1 MKIESKEQIIN
12 YFISGNKN
20 EQLIGV
26 ENEKFLFKRNS
37 NKRAEYSD
45 LLKIFTIFIDRFDW
59 QPIKED
65 NNIIGLKKNGKAI
78 TLEPGNQI
86 ELSGEKLT
94 NIHEVCAESFEFQ
107 DKLNLASKEVNLKT
121 LSVGYDPFSNL
132 DNIPNNPKKRYRVMT
147 KEMPRNGKLSLDMM
161 YLTAGTQIN
170 IDYKSEDDF
179 KKKFKIISYLTP
191 LSIGLFSNSAIKENK
206 FSGFLS
212 YRSKVWQNTSRGGLP
227 EIFLN
232 NISFEMYA
240 DFILNFPLLFLKK
253 KNEYLFPEGKTYSD
267 LIEEGLADEKNLE
280 LHLSTIFTEVRLKK
294 YIEIR
299 SLDACE
305 WNCHCAG
312 PAFFVGLLYGNID
325 EVYQIIKNWN
335 KNEIMNAYF
344 ESPKK
349 GLQTEIKGKSFLEWG
364 KIFLDLSKESLL
376 NRNFKNKNNN
386 DESIFLKNI
395 EQIIKEKK
403 TKAEKTLEQC

>member
-26 ENEKFLFKRNS
+26 ENEKFLFKTNS

-45 LLKIFTIFIDRFDW
+45 LLKIFNIFIDRFDW

-179 KKKFKIISYLTP
+179 KKKFKVISYLTP

-325 EVYQIIKNWN
+325 EVYQIIKDWN

-364 KIFLDLSKESLL
+364 KIFLNLSKESLL

>member
-26 ENEKFLFKRNS
+26 ENEKFLFKTNS

-179 KKKFKIISYLTP
+179 KKKFKVISYLTP

-325 EVYQIIKNWN
+325 EVYQIIKDWN

-364 KIFLDLSKESLL
+364 HRIAIHGNGVSWL
-376 NRNFKNKNNN
+376 
-386 DESIFLKNI
+386 
-395 EQIIKEKK
+395 Q
-403 TKAEKTLEQC
+403 TC

>member
-179 KKKFKIISYLTP
+179 KKKFKVISYLTP

-212 YRSKVWQNTSRGGLP
+212 YRSKVWQNTSSGGLP

>member
-26 ENEKFLFKRNS
+26 ENEKFLFKTNS

-179 KKKFKIISYLTP
+179 KKKFKVISYLTP

-325 EVYQIIKNWN
+325 EVYQIIKDWN

-364 KIFLDLSKESLL
+364 KIFLNLSKESLL

>member
-12 YFISGNKN
+12 YFTSGNKN

-94 NIHEVCAESFEFQ
+94 NIHEVCAESYEFQ
-107 DKLNLASKEVNLKT
+107 DKLNLASKEVNLTT

-179 KKKFKIISYLTP
+179 KKKFKVISYLTP

-325 EVYQIIKNWN
+325 EVYQIIKDWN

-364 KIFLDLSKESLL
+364 KIFLDLSKKSLL

>member
-1 MKIESKEQIIN
+1 MKIKSKEQIIN
-12 YFISGNKN
+12 YFISGYKN
-20 EQLIGV
+20 EQFIGV
-26 ENEKFLFKRNS
+26 ENEKFLFKKNHY
-37 NKRAEYSD
+37 KRAEYSD
-45 LLKIFTIFIDRFDW
+45 LLKIFNIFIERFDW

-65 NNIIGLKKNGKAI
+65 EHIIGLKKNEKAI

-86 ELSGEKLT
+86 ELSGEKLK
-94 NIHEVCAESFEFQ
+94 NIHEVCAESYEFQ
-107 DKLNLASKEVNLKT
+107 DKLNLASEEVNLKT

-132 DNIPNNPKKRYRVMT
+132 ENIPNNPKKRYKVMSS
-147 KEMPRNGKLSLDMM
+147 EMPKNGKLSLDMM

-170 IDYKSEDDF
+170 IDYKSEEDF
-179 KKKFKIISYLTP
+179 KKKFKVISFLTP
-191 LSIGLFSNSAIKENK
+191 LSIGLFANSAIKENK
-206 FSGFLS
+206 PSGFLS
-212 YRSKVWQNTSRGGLP
+212 YRSKVWQHTSRGGLP

-232 NISFEMYA
+232 DLSFEMYA
-240 DFILNFPLLFLKK
+240 DFVLNYPLLFIQK
-253 KNEYLFPEGKTYSD
+253 KNEYLFPEGKKYSD
-267 LIEEGLADEKNLE
+267 LIKEDLADEKNLE

-294 YIEIR
+294 YLEIR

-312 PAFFVGLLYGNID
+312 PAFFIGLLYGNID
-325 EVYQIIKNWN
+325 ETYQIVKDWN

-349 GLQTEIKGKSFLEWG
+349 GLKTEINGKSFLEWG
-364 KIFLDLSKESLL
+364 KIFFDLSKKGLIK
-376 NRNFKNKNNN
+376 RNLKNKNNN

-403 TKAEKTLEQC
+403 TKAEKILEK

>member
-26 ENEKFLFKRNS
+26 ENEKFLFKTNS

-179 KKKFKIISYLTP
+179 KKKFKVISYLTP

-325 EVYQIIKNWN
+325 EVYQIIKDWN
-335 KNEIMNAYF
+335 RNEIMNAYF

-364 KIFLDLSKESLL
+364 KIFLDISKESLL

>member
-26 ENEKFLFKRNS
+26 ENEKFLFKTNS

-94 NIHEVCAESFEFQ
+94 NIHEVCAESYEFQ

-179 KKKFKIISYLTP
+179 KKKFKVISYLTP

-325 EVYQIIKNWN
+325 EVYQIIKDWN

>member
-94 NIHEVCAESFEFQ
+94 NIHEVCAESYEFQ
-107 DKLNLASKEVNLKT
+107 DKLNLASKEVNLTT

-179 KKKFKIISYLTP
+179 KKKFKVISYLTP

-227 EIFLN
+227 EFFLN

-325 EVYQIIKNWN
+325 EVYQIVKDWD

-344 ESPKK
+344 DSPKK

>member
-12 YFISGNKN
+12 YFTSGNKN

-94 NIHEVCAESFEFQ
+94 NIHEVCAESYEFQ
-107 DKLNLASKEVNLKT
+107 DKLNLASKEVNLTT

-325 EVYQIIKNWN
+325 EVYQIIKDWN

-364 KIFLDLSKESLL
+364 KIFLDISKESLL

>member
-26 ENEKFLFKRNS
+26 ENEKFLFKTNS

-179 KKKFKIISYLTP
+179 KKKFKVISYLTP

-325 EVYQIIKNWN
+325 EVHQIIKDWN
-335 KNEIMNAYF
+335 RNEIMNAYF

-364 KIFLDLSKESLL
+364 KIFLDISKESLL

>member
-26 ENEKFLFKRNS
+26 ENEKFLFKTNS

-45 LLKIFTIFIDRFDW
+45 LLKIFNIFIDRFDW

-179 KKKFKIISYLTP
+179 KKKFKVISYLTP

>member
-1 MKIESKEQIIN
+1 MKIKSKEQIIN
-12 YFISGNKN
+12 YFISGYKN
-20 EQLIGV
+20 EQFIGV
-26 ENEKFLFKRNS
+26 ENEKFLFKKNHY
-37 NKRAEYSD
+37 KRAEYSD
-45 LLKIFTIFIDRFDW
+45 LLKIFNIFIERFDW

-65 NNIIGLKKNGKAI
+65 EHIIGLKKNEKAI

-94 NIHEVCAESFEFQ
+94 NIHEVCSESYEFQ
-107 DKLNLASKEVNLKT
+107 DKLNLASEEVNLKT

-132 DNIPNNPKKRYRVMT
+132 ENIPNNPKKRYKVMSS
-147 KEMPRNGKLSLDMM
+147 EMPKNGELSLDMM

-170 IDYKSEDDF
+170 IDYKSEEDF
-179 KKKFKIISYLTP
+179 KKKFKVISFLTP
-191 LSIGLFSNSAIKENK
+191 LSIGLFANSAIKENK
-206 FSGFLS
+206 PSGFLS
-212 YRSKVWQNTSRGGLP
+212 YRSKVWQHTSRGGLP

-232 NISFEMYA
+232 DLSFEMYA
-240 DFILNFPLLFLKK
+240 DFVLNYPLLFIQK
-253 KNEYLFPEGKTYSD
+253 KNEYLFPEGKKYSD
-267 LIEEGLADEKNLE
+267 LIKEDLADEKNLE

-294 YIEIR
+294 YLEIR

-312 PAFFVGLLYGNID
+312 PAFFIGLLYGNID
-325 EVYQIIKNWN
+325 ETYQIVKDWN

-349 GLQTEIKGKSFLEWG
+349 GLKTEINGKSFLEWG
-364 KIFLDLSKESLL
+364 KIFFDLSKKGLIK
-376 NRNFKNKNNN
+376 RNLKNKNNN

-395 EQIIKEKK
+395 EQILKEKK
-403 TKAEKTLEQC
+403 TKAEKTLEK

>member
-59 QPIKED
+59 QPVKED

-94 NIHEVCAESFEFQ
+94 NIHEVCAESYEFQ
-107 DKLNLASKEVNLKT
+107 DKLNLASKEVNLTT

-325 EVYQIIKNWN
+325 EVYQIIKDWN

>member
-26 ENEKFLFKRNS
+26 ENEKFLFKTNS

-94 NIHEVCAESFEFQ
+94 NIHEVCAESYEFQ

-179 KKKFKIISYLTP
+179 KKKFKVISYLTP

-325 EVYQIIKNWN
+325 EVYQIIKDWN

-364 KIFLDLSKESLL
+364 KIFLDISKESLL

>member
-12 YFISGNKN
+12 YFTSGNKN

-94 NIHEVCAESFEFQ
+94 NIHEVCAESYEFQ
-107 DKLNLASKEVNLKT
+107 DKLNLASKEVNLTT

-179 KKKFKIISYLTP
+179 KKKFKVISYLTP

-325 EVYQIIKNWN
+325 EVYQIIKDWN

>member
-26 ENEKFLFKRNS
+26 ENEKFLFKTNS

-45 LLKIFTIFIDRFDW
+45 LLKIFNIFIDRFDW

-179 KKKFKIISYLTP
+179 KKKFKVISYLTP

-325 EVYQIIKNWN
+325 EVHQIVKDWN

>member
-26 ENEKFLFKRNS
+26 ENEKFLFKTNS

-45 LLKIFTIFIDRFDW
+45 LLKIFNIFIDRFDW

-94 NIHEVCAESFEFQ
+94 NIHEVCAESYEFQ

-179 KKKFKIISYLTP
+179 KKKFKVISYLTP

-325 EVYQIIKNWN
+325 EVYQIVKDWN

>member
-1 MKIESKEQIIN
+1 MKIKSKEQIIN
-12 YFISGNKN
+12 YFISGYKN
-20 EQLIGV
+20 EQFIGV
-26 ENEKFLFKRNS
+26 ENEKFLFKKNHY
-37 NKRAEYSD
+37 KRAEYSD
-45 LLKIFTIFIDRFDW
+45 LLKIFNIFIERFDW

-65 NNIIGLKKNGKAI
+65 EHIIGLKKNEKAI

-86 ELSGEKLT
+86 ELSGEKLK
-94 NIHEVCAESFEFQ
+94 NIHEVCAESYEFQ
-107 DKLNLASKEVNLKT
+107 DKLNLASEEVNLKT

-132 DNIPNNPKKRYRVMT
+132 ENIPNNPKKRYKVMSS
-147 KEMPRNGKLSLDMM
+147 EMPKNGKLSLDMM

-170 IDYKSEDDF
+170 IDYKSEEDF
-179 KKKFKIISYLTP
+179 KKKFKVISFLTP
-191 LSIGLFSNSAIKENK
+191 LSIGLFANSAIKENK
-206 FSGFLS
+206 PSGFLS
-212 YRSKVWQNTSRGGLP
+212 YRSKVWQHTSRGGLP

-232 NISFEMYA
+232 DLSFEMYA
-240 DFILNFPLLFLKK
+240 DFVLNYPLLFIQK
-253 KNEYLFPEGKTYSD
+253 KNEYLFPEGKKYSD
-267 LIEEGLADEKNLE
+267 LIKEDLADEKNLE

-294 YIEIR
+294 YLEIR

-312 PAFFVGLLYGNID
+312 PAFFIGLLYGNID
-325 EVYQIIKNWN
+325 ETHQIVKDWN

-349 GLQTEIKGKSFLEWG
+349 GLKTEINGKSFLEWG
-364 KIFLDLSKESLL
+364 KIFFDLSKKGLIK
-376 NRNFKNKNNN
+376 RNLKNKNNN

-403 TKAEKTLEQC
+403 TKAEKILEK

>member
-26 ENEKFLFKRNS
+26 ENEKFLFKTNS

-179 KKKFKIISYLTP
+179 KKKFKVISYLTP

-325 EVYQIIKNWN
+325 EVYQIVKDWN

>member
-12 YFISGNKN
+12 YFTSGNKN

-26 ENEKFLFKRNS
+26 ENEKFLFKTNS

-94 NIHEVCAESFEFQ
+94 NIHEVCAESYEFQ

-179 KKKFKIISYLTP
+179 KKKFKVISYLTP

-325 EVYQIIKNWN
+325 EVYQIIKDWN

>member
-94 NIHEVCAESFEFQ
+94 NIHEVCAESYEFQ
-107 DKLNLASKEVNLKT
+107 DKLNLASKEVNLTT

-179 KKKFKIISYLTP
+179 KKKFKVISYLTP

-325 EVYQIIKNWN
+325 EVYQIIKDWN

>member
-26 ENEKFLFKRNS
+26 ENEKFLFKTNS

-179 KKKFKIISYLTP
+179 KKKFKVISYLTP

-325 EVYQIIKNWN
+325 EVYQIIKDWN
-335 KNEIMNAYF
+335 RNEIMNAYF

-364 KIFLDLSKESLL
+364 KIFLDLSKKSLL

>member
-179 KKKFKIISYLTP
+179 KKKFKVISYLTP

-325 EVYQIIKNWN
+325 EVYQIIKDWN

>member
-26 ENEKFLFKRNS
+26 ENEKFLFKTNS

-179 KKKFKIISYLTP
+179 KKKFKVISYLTP

-325 EVYQIIKNWN
+325 EVYQIVKDWN

-403 TKAEKTLEQC
+403 TKAQKTLEQC

>member
-26 ENEKFLFKRNS
+26 ENEKFLFKTNS

-179 KKKFKIISYLTP
+179 KKKFKVISYLTP

>member
-26 ENEKFLFKRNS
+26 ENEKFLFKTNS

-45 LLKIFTIFIDRFDW
+45 LLKIFNIFIDRFDW

-94 NIHEVCAESFEFQ
+94 NIHEVCAESYEFQ

-179 KKKFKIISYLTP
+179 KKKFKVISYLTP

-325 EVYQIIKNWN
+325 EVYQIIKDWN

>member
-26 ENEKFLFKRNS
+26 ENEKFLFKTNS

-65 NNIIGLKKNGKAI
+65 NNIVGLKKNGKAI

-179 KKKFKIISYLTP
+179 KKKFKVISYLTP

-325 EVYQIIKNWN
+325 EVYQIIKDWN

-364 KIFLDLSKESLL
+364 KIFLDISKESLL

>member
-1 MKIESKEQIIN
+1 MKIKSKEQIIN
-12 YFISGNKN
+12 YFISGYKN

-26 ENEKFLFKRNS
+26 ENEKFLFKKNH

-45 LLKIFTIFIDRFDW
+45 LLKIFNIFIERFGW

-65 NNIIGLKKNGKAI
+65 EHIIGLKKNEKAI

-94 NIHEVCAESFEFQ
+94 NIHDVCSESYEFQ
-107 DKLNLASKEVNLKT
+107 DKLNLASEEVNLKT

-132 DNIPNNPKKRYRVMT
+132 ENIPNNPKKRYKVMSS
-147 KEMPRNGKLSLDMM
+147 EMPKNGELSLDMM

-170 IDYKSEDDF
+170 IDYKSEEDF
-179 KKKFKIISYLTP
+179 KKKFKVISFLTP
-191 LSIGLFSNSAIKENK
+191 LSIGLFANSAIKENK
-206 FSGFLS
+206 PSGFLS
-212 YRSKVWQNTSRGGLP
+212 YRSKVWQHTSRGGLP

-232 NISFEMYA
+232 DLSFEMYA
-240 DFILNFPLLFLKK
+240 DFVLNYPLLFIQK
-253 KNEYLFPEGKTYSD
+253 KNEYLFPEGKKYSD
-267 LIEEGLADEKNLE
+267 LIKEDLADEKNLE

-294 YIEIR
+294 YLEIR

-312 PAFFVGLLYGNID
+312 PAFFIGLLYGNID
-325 EVYQIIKNWN
+325 ETYQIVKDWN

-349 GLQTEIKGKSFLEWG
+349 GLKTEINGKSFLEWG
-364 KIFLDLSKESLL
+364 KIFFDLSKMGLIK
-376 NRNFKNKNNN
+376 RNLKNKNNN

-395 EQIIKEKK
+395 EQILKEKK
-403 TKAEKTLEQC
+403 TKAEKTLEK

>member
-26 ENEKFLFKRNS
+26 ENEKFLFKTNS

-179 KKKFKIISYLTP
+179 KKKFKVISYLTP

-364 KIFLDLSKESLL
+364 KIFLDISKESLL

>member
-26 ENEKFLFKRNS
+26 ENEKFLFKTNS

-45 LLKIFTIFIDRFDW
+45 LLKIFNIFIDRFDW

-179 KKKFKIISYLTP
+179 KKKFKVISYLTP

-325 EVYQIIKNWN
+325 EVHQIIKDWN
-335 KNEIMNAYF
+335 RNEIMNAYF

-395 EQIIKEKK
+395 EQIIKERK

>member
-26 ENEKFLFKRNS
+26 ENEKFLFKTNS

-45 LLKIFTIFIDRFDW
+45 LLKIFNIFIDRFDW

-179 KKKFKIISYLTP
+179 KKKFKVISYLTP

-325 EVYQIIKNWN
+325 EVYQIIKDWN

>member
-26 ENEKFLFKRNS
+26 ENEKFLFKTNS

-179 KKKFKIISYLTP
+179 KKKFKVISYLTP

-325 EVYQIIKNWN
+325 EVYQIIKEWN

-403 TKAEKTLEQC
+403 TKAEKTIEQC

>member
-59 QPIKED
+59 QPIKEN

-94 NIHEVCAESFEFQ
+94 NIHEVCAESYEFQ
-107 DKLNLASKEVNLKT
+107 DKLNLASKEVNLTT

-179 KKKFKIISYLTP
+179 KKKFKVISYLTP

-227 EIFLN
+227 EFFLN

-325 EVYQIIKNWN
+325 EVYQIVKDWD

-344 ESPKK
+344 DSPKK

>member
-26 ENEKFLFKRNS
+26 ENEKFLFKTNS

-94 NIHEVCAESFEFQ
+94 NIHEVCAESYEFQ
-107 DKLNLASKEVNLKT
+107 DKLNLASKEVNLTT

-179 KKKFKIISYLTP
+179 KKKFKVISYLTP

-325 EVYQIIKNWN
+325 EVYQIIKDWN